1 MSNGLV
7 DVVIGLVLMYLL
19 LSLIGTIANEYITT
33 IMDLRAKTLKAG
45 IEKLIDNEDLKR
57 VFLGHGLV
65 DSAKKS
71 AEKPNGASYLSGRSF
86 ALALLDSLGGDPQ
99 TTAGAAKPN
108 APADLGTLIE
118 GLPRSNI
125 KDVLVT
131 AVAEAKG
138 DIDKL
143 RTGVAAWFDD
153 SMDRMSGIYKR
164 KLQLISFLVGLA
176 IAVALNADTLTVANA
191 LWTDTSLQ
199 AKIEKSAEETIKA
212 GQEAAAKQNIDT
224 LLKTLRP
231 LPIGWFGVSLWPEP
245 DTIGNFMWAL
255 LKIVGWLLT
264 ALAISLGAPFWF
276 DTLNKFMNIRA
287 TGAKPAPE
295 AVKS

>member
-1 MSNGLV
+1 
-7 DVVIGLVLMYLL
+7 
-19 LSLIGTIANEYITT
+19 LSLICTIANEYITT
-33 IMDLRAKTLKAG
+33 IMDLRAKTLSAG
-45 IEKLIDNEDLKR
+45 IEKLIDNDDLKK
-57 VFLGHGLV
+57 VFHDHGLV
-65 DSAKKS
+65 DSGKRS
-71 AEKPNGASYLSGRSF
+71 AEKPNGASYLCGRSF
-86 ALALLDSLGGDPQ
+86 ALALLDSLSGDPQ
-99 TTAGAAKPN
+99 TTADAAKPN

-153 SMDRMSGIYKR
+153 SMDRMSGVYKR
-164 KLQLISFLVGLA
+164 KLQLISFLVGLG

-191 LWTDTSLQ
+191 LWSDTSLQ
-199 AKIEKSAEETIKA
+199 ESIQKRAEIAVQAGEDGLSKEKL
-212 GQEAAAKQNIDT
+212 ND
-224 LLKTLRP
+224 LLQSLRP
-231 LPIGWFGVSLWPEP
+231 LPIGWSSVRAWPEP
-245 DTIGNFMWAL
+245 HIVDNILWTF

-287 TGAKPAPE
+287 AGVKPAPE
-295 AVKS
+295 AAKT